1 MEAIGTG
8 ASTLAFVLLALK
20 SAKVIHESLLAI
32 KDAPR
37 IVRELSQDIQLLQ
50 SVLGRLTHCPLS
62 HAPSSTI
69 TSFQDMLK
77 TCTAELS
84 SIESQLEQFKRKPDS
99 SRPNR
104 VYKGI
109 LGYVKKEELEEA
121 RSRVRD
127 KTTQANL
134 YLGLLQAQ
142 AISDTTSKID
152 NQATMTTGILEQILG
167 EVARLHSRLDN
178 NDASASAIQHD
189 AVNPDVSASITA
201 NLETMTICSELEESI
216 SRLSSLVDHD
226 GLTLDADDAEQII
239 DDLRKFIL
247 IARDKVSANQTGKGK
262 ASANLYAVGD
272 DRGQVRRD
280 LKLIEGLMLSAPIVA
295 INQPGTKIPYPPS
308 TIDEK

>member
-20 SAKVIHESLLAI
+20 SAKIIHESLSAI

-37 IVRELSQDIQLLQ
+37 IVRELAQDIQLLQ

-62 HAPSSTI
+62 HVSSSTI
-69 TSFQDMLK
+69 ASVQDMLQA
-77 TCTAELS
+77 CTADLS
-84 SIESQLEQFKRKPDS
+84 GIENRLEKFRKKPES
-99 SRPNR
+99 SRSTR

-152 NQATMTTGILEQILG
+152 DQATATTGILEQILG

-178 NDASASAIQHD
+178 DTASTTLQDDATEDASAS
-189 AVNPDVSASITA
+189 ITQ
-201 NLETMTICSELEESI
+201 NLETMTLCSELEESI

-247 IARDKVSANQTGKGK
+247 IARDRVSIKQTGKGK
-262 ASANLYAVGD
+262 ATANPYAVNED
-272 DRGQVRRD
+272 SHQVRRD
-280 LKLIEGLMLSAPIVA
+280 LKLIEGLMLSAPIIA
-295 INQPGTKIPYPPS
+295 INQPGTISP
-308 TIDEK
+308 

>member
-20 SAKVIHESLLAI
+20 SAKVIHESLSAI

-37 IVRELSQDIQLLQ
+37 IVRELAQDLQLLQ

-69 TSFQDMLK
+69 TSFQDMLRA
-77 TCTAELS
+77 CTAELS
-84 SIESQLEQFKRKPDS
+84 DIESRLEQFKKKPDS
-99 SRPNR
+99 SRSSR

-152 NQATMTTGILEQILG
+152 TQATATTGILEQILG
-167 EVARLHSRLDN
+167 EVSRLHSRLDDN
-178 NDASASAIQHD
+178 DAPEDASAS
-189 AVNPDVSASITA
+189 ITQ
-201 NLETMTICSELEESI
+201 NLETMTLCSELEESI
-216 SRLSSLVDHD
+216 SRLSSLVDYD

-247 IARDKVSANQTGKGK
+247 IARDRVSAKQKEKGK
-262 ASANLYAVGD
+262 ATVNPYAVD
-272 DRGQVRRD
+272 HDSDQVRRD

-295 INQPGTKIPYPPS
+295 INQPGTVLHVHYP
-308 TIDEK
+308 

>member
-20 SAKVIHESLLAI
+20 SAKVIHESLTVI

-37 IVRELSQDIQLLQ
+37 IVRELAQDIQLLQ

-62 HAPSSTI
+62 HAPCSTI
-69 TSFQDMLK
+69 RSFQDMLK
-77 TCTAELS
+77 VCTAELS
-84 SIESQLEQFKRKPDS
+84 GIEGRLEQFKKKPDS
-99 SRPNR
+99 SRSSR
-104 VYKGI
+104 VYRGI

-152 NQATMTTGILEQILG
+152 DQATATTGILEQILG
-167 EVARLHSRLDN
+167 EVARLHSRLEN
-178 NDASASAIQHD
+178 NGASASHD
-189 AVNPDVSASITA
+189 NAAEHGSDSITQSF
-201 NLETMTICSELEESI
+201 ETMTLCSELEESI

-247 IARDKVSANQTGKGK
+247 IARDKVATKKTGSGK
-262 ASANLYAVGD
+262 AAANPYAVVD
-272 DRGQVRRD
+272 DSDQVRRD

-295 INQPGTKIPYPPS
+295 INQPGTIHPRSLCFIREPG
-308 TIDEK
+308 